1 MTEKELYHLLFQN
14 AMTMTDKELYHL
26 YRKPECPITL
36 KEIAF
41 IRSQI
46 LMPSMQEFGT
56 AMANKGKKK
65 KKR

>member
-1 MTEKELYHLLFQN
+1 
-14 AMTMTDKELYHL
+14 MTDKELYHL
-26 YRKPECPITL
+26 YRQPNCPITL